1 MAVLDRLA
9 VVVEFKSA
17 AVSWLS
23 RYGTILAL
31 ILLILFNLAFTANFA
46 TWQTLNINLTQ
57 VSTILIVAIGMT
69 LVIGS
74 GGIDLSVGSLMAIS
88 GAIAPLIFLN
98 HIVQLPNI
106 YVGVALAFTLP
117 VLLAGL
123 FGFFNGW
130 LITRYKVQPIVA
142 TLILF
147 IAGRGIAQSFTDS
160 NQVIFTTPEFQFI
173 GLGRLVGVPVQVI
186 IMSVI
191 VATGVWAVGRTIFGK
206 HLLAVGGN
214 EAAARLA
221 GVRVDRIKLQV
232 SSVLDF
238 KVATNPA
245 VVVNNLDWTSPL
257 SAIEF
262 LRDIGKHFSVNQMLS
277 KDSVANRLE
286 GGISYTEFSYQ
297 VLQAFDYLELYRRYN
312 CTLQLGGSDQWG
324 NIVAGLDLIRR
335 VESGSGHALTVP
347 LLTKADG
354 TKFGKSAGGS
364 IWLDP
369 EMTSPYAFFQY
380 WLNSDD
386 KDVINFLKLFSFNS
400 RQEIE
405 EIEKEHNENPG
416 ARNAHRAL
424 ARELTALIH
433 GEETSARVEEAAKAL
448 FGQGDLNTLDEK
460 TLASALSELPRVQIS
475 SNEEIPTWVDL
486 LAAAGVVDSK
496 SAARRIVKE
505 GGAYLNN
512 EKISG
517 EDFRLEKSHFLCGKY
532 AVLRKGKR
540 DLAAVELV

>member
-1 MAVLDRLA
+1 MSQFLDDLRWRGLIAQTTDEKELA
-9 VVVEFKSA
+9 
-17 AVSWLS
+17 
-23 RYGTILAL
+23 TAL
-31 ILLILFNLAFTANFA
+31 EKPITLYIGFDPTAPSIHVGNL
-46 TWQTLNINLTQ
+46 
-57 VSTILIVAIGMT
+57 V
-69 LVIGS
+69 
-74 GGIDLSVGSLMAIS
+74 
-88 GAIAPLIFLN
+88 
-98 HIVQLPNI
+98 
-106 YVGVALAFTLP
+106 
-117 VLLAGL
+117 VLLVLRRFQLAGHH
-123 FGFFNGW
+123 
-130 LITRYKVQPIVA
+130 PIA
-142 TLILF
+142 
-147 IAGRGIAQSFTDS
+147 
-160 NQVIFTTPEFQFI
+160 
-173 GLGRLVGVPVQVI
+173 LVGG
-186 IMSVI
+186 
-191 VATGVWAVGRTIFGK
+191 ATGLVGDPSGR
-206 HLLAVGGN
+206 N
-214 EAAARLA
+214 EERSLNSSEI
-221 GVRVDRIKLQV
+221 VEQWVNRIKLQV

-238 KVATNPA
+238 KVAANPA

-297 VLQAFDYLELYRRYN
+297 VLQAFDYLELYRRN
-312 CTLQLGGSDQWG
+312 KCTLQLGGSDQWG

-335 VESGSGHALTVP
+335 VEGGSGHAFTVP

-354 TKFGKSAGGS
+354 TKFGKTAGGS
-364 IWLDP
+364 VWLDP

-386 KDVINFLKLFSFNS
+386 KDVINFLKVFSFKS

-405 EIEKEHNENPG
+405 ELEMEHNENPG
-416 ARNAHRAL
+416 ARNAHRSL
-424 ARELTALIH
+424 ARELTTLIH

-448 FGQGDLNTLDEK
+448 FGQGDLNSLDEK

-475 SNEEIPTWVDL
+475 AKDEIPTWVDL

-540 DLAAVELV
+540 DLAAVELS